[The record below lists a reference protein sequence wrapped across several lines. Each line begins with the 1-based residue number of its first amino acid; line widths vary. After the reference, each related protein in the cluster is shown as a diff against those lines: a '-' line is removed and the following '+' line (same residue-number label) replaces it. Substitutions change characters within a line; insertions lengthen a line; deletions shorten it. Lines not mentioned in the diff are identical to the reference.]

1 MMSDIELLKG
11 LINIIRNQK
20 VITGEDLK
28 VFNGLSTII
37 NERWITIHPH
47 GDVEDEDGKKDYRR
61 LKLEDGESPK
71 EAINRVYGKSDKSKD
86 DTANKEKTKRNFSD
100 IDENDILGQ
109 KEYFTSLDIDNLNIE
124 EIEKELEN
132 FQKLKLYDMEFSDRK
147 IFQEVRMKLDKGI
160 KKGRIK
166 KEADKIG
173 GYTQKLN
180 NVWKFDRLADISWM
194 PENAQA
200 ELYEKCKAI
209 HDKFPFI
216 DLSAIQKGSFMR
228 KRTLAQYT
236 PWRVIELNPEH
247 YLNIEKMQESYENCV
262 RKKFHPVG
270 TDYNSVITHEIGHA
284 LHDYIAKVKGISAS
298 TIKSNV
304 LKRLKIKQKDLTDNL
319 SEYATIHPRLAHEF
333 FAEAFAEGFDSK
345 NPRPIASEFM
355 KEIESILRS

>member
-1 MMSDIELLKG
+1 MDNIKILESLISVLKTLPVASDEDKIVLSGLK
-11 LINIIRNQK
+11 R
-20 VITGEDLK
+20 
-28 VFNGLSTII
+28 II

-47 GDVEDEDGKKDYRR
+47 GEDSDDYRR

-71 EAINRVYGKSDKSKD
+71 EAIDRVYGKSDKSKD
-86 DTANKEKTKRNFSD
+86 GIEKNKEKTKRKFSD
-100 IDENDILGQ
+100 IDENDISGQ
-109 KEYFTSLDIDNLNIE
+109 KEYFTSLDIDNLNME

-132 FQKLKLYDMEFSDRK
+132 FRKVKLYDMEFSDRK
-147 IFQEVRMKLDKGI
+147 IFQEVRMQLDKGI

-166 KEADKIG
+166 KEADEIG

-180 NVWKFDRLADISWM
+180 DVWKFDRLADISWM

-200 ELYEKCKAI
+200 ELYKKCKAI